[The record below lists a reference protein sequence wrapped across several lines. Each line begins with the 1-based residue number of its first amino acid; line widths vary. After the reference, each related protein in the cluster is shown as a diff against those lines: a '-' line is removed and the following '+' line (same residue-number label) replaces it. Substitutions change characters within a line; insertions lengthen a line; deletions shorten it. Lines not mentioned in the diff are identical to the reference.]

1 MDEKIYIYAIIRKPK
16 TVKKIFGTVTSF
28 KGRGLNERKLYL
40 VLFRDLAAVV
50 SDTHLTH
57 FDQLDKNK
65 LANSIEDHDQVIT
78 NLMRKYDVLPM
89 RFGMI
94 VESSEEIINLF
105 KKVYLQFKVALER
118 VTEKVEFIVEVF
130 WNEKKVIKYIIQE
143 NTKIQ
148 QLQKEVETRGI
159 ILGLASK
166 IKLGKYIFDA
176 IDINRR
182 KYNED
187 ILDQLTLQ
195 FPVFSSGKLHDT
207 SENDNSLSTNKEM
220 IMNYSFLVEKGQE
233 AVLESRLNQIAE
245 KYEDE
250 LGFKLIG
257 PMAPYSFA
265 DINLKQGNFELV
277 DNARKILGLG
287 ASATFPEIKRAY
299 NKLAT
304 RFHPDKH
311 EYKKDPILLGETT
324 KKLKDVVT
332 ANEILTT
339 YCKYYI
345 SELAE
350 GQGLSTDKGEIY
362 SFKKEDVENSIFFE
376 ESQLGMK

>member
-16 TVKKIFGTVTSF
+16 TVKKSFGTVTSF

-195 FPVFSSGKLHDT
+195 FPVFSSGKLHAT

-233 AVLESRLNQIAE
+233 SVLESRLNQIAE
-245 KYEDE
+245 KYKDE

-265 DINLKQGNFELV
+265 VINLKQGNFELV
-277 DNARKILGLG
+277 DNARKIMGLG

-311 EYKKDPILLGETT
+311 EHKKDPVLLEKAT
-324 KKLKDVVT
+324 KEIKDVVR

-350 GQGLSTDKGEIY
+350 GQGLSTEKREYY

-376 ESQLGMK
+376 DSQLEMQ